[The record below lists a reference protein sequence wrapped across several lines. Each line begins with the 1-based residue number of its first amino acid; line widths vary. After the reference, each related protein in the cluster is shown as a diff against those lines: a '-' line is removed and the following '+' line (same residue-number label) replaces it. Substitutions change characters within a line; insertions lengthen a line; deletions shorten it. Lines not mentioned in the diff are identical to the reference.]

1 MFNQSEG
8 ISGGFGAEDE
18 YNMYSKRL
26 FSRKRGG
33 VHDTNMSSKRQKV
46 AAEIDEELEKIKNN
60 TRFEGTDG
68 QSNRNGG
75 AVQFER
81 DE

>member
-1 MFNQSEG
+1 MKGCSINLKE
-8 ISGGFGAEDE
+8 IAGGFGAEDE

-33 VHDTNMSSKRQKV
+33 VYDTDTSSKKQKV
-46 AAEIDEELEKIKNN
+46 AAEIDEQLEKIKNS

-68 QSNRNGG
+68 Q
-75 AVQFER
+75 VQS
-81 DE
+81 